1 MTQSILNASL
11 SCSMGLILSNEPEY
25 LRYIALKNS
34 IFVVVFDYV
43 FIKDHKLY
51 NKFVILKMGR

>member
-25 LRYIALKNS
+25 LRYIALENS